1 MKGDKKYI
9 LVHRFYGG
17 WGPIWA
23 FCESFRLIGGSVAS
37 RFRFFDKTSKFFSG
51 TNCTLVCSSSLSN
64 FFAFQLLGSTSHRTY
79 ICTFYFSDFYFF
91 VCYPTVN
98 IVQCTVLWHTGCLTS
113 YRIVIG
119 SKLRFSRLI
128 GKFKENGSLKKSYKA
143 IVKNFHAKNAWF
155 FKYYVRIFVF
165 KA

>member
-1 MKGDKKYI
+1 M
-9 LVHRFYGG
+9 LFVHRFYGE
-17 WGPIWA
+17 WLEA
-23 FCESFRLIGGSVAS
+23 QYEHFV
-37 RFRFFDKTSKFFSG
+37 FRFFDKTSKFFSG

-98 IVQCTVLWHTGCLTS
+98 IVQCTVLWHTGCPTS

-128 GKFKENGSLKKSYKA
+128 GKFKENGSFKKSYKA

-165 KA
+165 KV